1 MNKFDYIREVEKYN
15 PNHDNLGRFSS
26 GSGGGATPTMAGA
39 TTTAT
44 ATKPG
49 AGAGA
54 SNREYGSTSTKDAL
68 AEVNS
73 GKHNSLEKYMDKDGK
88 LTPEREALHKEIID
102 KLLAGK
108 EPVEGQATMTMLGG
122 GPASGKSSVMSTD
135 TSKDKH
141 AVTVDPDAFK
151 EMLPGYKEMA
161 AKSDQAAA
169 YYHEESSALAK
180 RFSEVAYK
188 ENYNVVYDGT
198 ADGSDASVLKKINAA
213 KANGYRVEAKYVSV
227 DTDEAVRR
235 NQARYNDAKAAGKNP
250 RLVPDEVVRNTHQNC
265 TDISVRTANQFD
277 HIEVWDNNG
286 GRGQQKMIA
295 YGGNGKGL
303 KAIPGE
309 ERAFDNYLNKGS
321 GGSRSFRTAA
331 DGTVSRD

>member
-1 MNKFDYIREVEKYN
+1 M
-15 PNHDNLGRFSS
+15 GAATS
-26 GSGGGATPTMAGA
+26 G
-39 TTTAT
+39 AT
-44 ATKPG
+44 ATKPAGG
-49 AGAGA
+49 AGAP
-54 SNREYGSTSTKDAL
+54 NRQYGSTSTADAL

-88 LTPEREALHKEIID
+88 LTPEREQLHKEIID

-135 TSKDKH
+135 TSNDKH

-151 EMLPGYKEMA
+151 ELLPGYKEMA

-213 KANGYRVEAKYVSV
+213 KDNGYKVEAKYVSI
-227 DTDEAVRR
+227 DTDEAVKR
-235 NQARYNDAKAAGKNP
+235 NAARYNDAKAAGKNP
-250 RLVPDEVVRNTHQNC
+250 RLVPDDVVRNTHRNC
-265 TDISVRTANQFD
+265 TDISVRLADQFD
-277 HIEVWDNNG
+277 RIEVWDNNG
-286 GRGQQKMIA
+286 ARGSQKLIA
-295 YGGNGKGL
+295 TGGNGKGL
-303 KAIPGE
+303 KAEPGQ
-309 ERAFDNYLNKGS
+309 ERAFNNYLNKGR
-321 GGSRSFRTAA
+321 GGSAAFRTAS